1 MLIPNRPLATHV
13 AMVKQDTDEQLA
25 LAFHAEQTTR
35 LVRRLLGHL
44 YGASDDESTPPTRAA

>member
-1 MLIPNRPLATHV
+1 MLTPNHPLTTHV

-35 LVRRLLGHL
+35 LARRLLGLL
-44 YGASDDESTPPTRAA
+44 YGACDEESTPPTRAA